1 MYKYDTILAALQKNS
16 SVRIDSHPLPAC
28 PLKSTLC
35 KKPGAACQKGDSG
48 NCEQSLKIWY
58 DSKKLR
64 ILYPRFVHPSGS
76 TSGYFFEYDRG
87 IAFLVEKGILTHND
101 LEQF

>member
-1 MYKYDTILAALQKNS
+1 MYRYEAILKALENNA
-16 SVRIDSHPLPAC
+16 SVRIDSNPAPHC
-28 PLKSTLC
+28 PLESPLC
-35 KKPGAACQKGDSG
+35 KKPEGACQKGDSG

-76 TSGYFFEYDRG
+76 VNGYFFEYDRG
-87 IAFLVEKGILTHND
+87 IAFLVEKGILAHTD
-101 LEQF
+101 LQSF